1 MGNNIELLINEFNK
15 IKNVPLNKS
24 LRNGTTGIGYTFEK
38 LLKKPED
45 NKSLPDY
52 KGIEIKTKLGYTKSS
67 LTLFTLT
74 PKSSNNERSIKY
86 ILDNYN
92 YPDKDNLPT
101 FKGDV
106 YHNFNNLIAKKYIF
120 KTKVNRLEDKLEL
133 IILDTNYNVINN
145 DIYWNLSD
153 IKTRLFTKI
162 NYLAYVKG
170 YPYKK
175 NNEIYYKYTNLYIY
189 KLKTFE
195 DFINL
200 LEKDLIYIT
209 FNISMFNTKDRKNQI
224 HDRGTAFKL
233 RNTCILK
240 LFDKIY

>member
-1 MGNNIELLINEFNK
+1 MENNIELLINEFNK

-24 LRNGTTGIGYTFEK
+24 LRKGTTGIGYTFEK
-38 LLKKPED
+38 LLKKRED
-45 NKSLPDY
+45 NKYLPDY

-74 PKSSNNERSIKY
+74 PKSKNDERSIKY
-86 ILDNYN
+86 ILDNYS

-106 YHNFNNLIAKKYIF
+106 YHNFNNLIANKYIF
-120 KTKVNRLEDKLEL
+120 KSKINRLEDKLEL
-133 IILDTNYNVINN
+133 IILDKEYNVINK
-145 DIYWNLSD
+145 DIYWDLND

-175 NNEIYYKYTNLYIY
+175 NNETYYKYTNLYIY

-209 FNISMFNTKDRKNQI
+209 FNISMFNTKDRANQI

-233 RNTCILK
+233 RNTCILR